1 MTQHPMTKAFV
12 AALVKNGGK
21 KFKRRFNMYQ
31 LDQIMQFGYRRF
43 DFRVMSAGTVPSWD
57 VEFMPKGVNCRSDV
71 VLIPVTNFGQWLPCD
86 KEAEQEYNEFR
97 ALIAQTIGKRED

>member
-21 KFKRRFNMYQ
+21 KFKARFNMYQ
-31 LDQIMQFGYRRF
+31 LDQTITFGYRRF

-71 VLIPVTNFGQWLPCD
+71 VLIPVSNFGQWLPCD
-86 KEAEQEYNEFR
+86 KEAEQDYSEFR